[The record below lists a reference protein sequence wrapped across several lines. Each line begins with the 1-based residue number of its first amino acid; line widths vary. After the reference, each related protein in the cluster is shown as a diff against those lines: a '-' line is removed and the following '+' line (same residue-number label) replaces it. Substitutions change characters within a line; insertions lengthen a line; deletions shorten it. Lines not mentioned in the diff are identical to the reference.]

1 MRTAGNPK
9 VPPRTESQKGE
20 SGSAG
25 MLQYFAEKASA
36 ERLNPGRGILV
47 GLLLAGAL
55 WIGIFA
61 LVSFFKR

>member
-1 MRTAGNPK
+1 
-9 VPPRTESQKGE
+9 
-20 SGSAG
+20 